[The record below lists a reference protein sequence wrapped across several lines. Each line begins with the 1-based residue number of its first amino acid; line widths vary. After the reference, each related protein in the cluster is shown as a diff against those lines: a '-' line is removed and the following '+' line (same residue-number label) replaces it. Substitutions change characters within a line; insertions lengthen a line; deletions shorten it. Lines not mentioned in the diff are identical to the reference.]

1 MSISIC
7 IVAYNEEKN
16 ISKAIT
22 NLNNVMKKSK
32 IKDYEIM
39 IYDDGST
46 DKTNKIAKKFLN
58 SKIFLISTKRK
69 QGWINMYEK
78 AVKNTS
84 KDYLIFF
91 PADNAFSSKKLG
103 KFFKNY
109 NKYDCIFGQ
118 RMNYYDE
125 LPYSRAVLSKML
137 SYFMNFFL
145 YTNVKDVHSS
155 HLYKKKKS

>member
-58 SKIFLISTKRK
+58 SKIFLISNKRK

-91 PADNAFSSKKLG
+91 PADNAFSSK
-103 KFFKNY
+103 
-109 NKYDCIFGQ
+109 
-118 RMNYYDE
+118 
-125 LPYSRAVLSKML
+125 S
-137 SYFMNFFL
+137 
-145 YTNVKDVHSS
+145 
-155 HLYKKKKS
+155 